1 MIEIERGQ
9 GVRVA
14 VGEGTSVW
22 LERVS
27 DADDCEVWADDWA
40 VDCGISVGEQLML
53 AERENP

>member
-1 MIEIERGQ
+1 VIEIERGQ

-14 VGEGTSVW
+14 VGNGTSVW
-22 LERVS
+22 LERIS
-27 DADDCEVWADDWA
+27 DADCQVWADDWA